1 MPAIP
6 VQFFPA
12 GPILIVWIVE
22 IRTVARSGAM
32 VPRMTQPIRRVAV
45 LGAGVMGSGI
55 AAHCANAGIPV
66 VLLDIVPPKLSEAE
80 RQSKAARDGFATGA
94 LEKLRKARPAAFM
107 HPRAAIL
114 IETGNFEDDLGK
126 VAGCDLVVEAIVE
139 RLDVKQALFEQLER
153 LIGPETV
160 VASNTSGLRIADMLV
175 GRGASFRERFMVT
188 HFFNPPRYMK
198 LLELVAG
205 PETSTAAKQRV
216 ERFGREVL
224 GKGIVWAKDTPNFI
238 GNRIGL
244 QSMMT
249 AIHLMLERGLQPEDV
264 DAITGVP
271 MAHPKSATFRTADV
285 VGLDTVGHVAANC
298 YQTLTGDEDRAS
310 FAVPPYIAK
319 MIEQGRLGDKA
330 RGGFY
335 KKQGDAI
342 TTLDPKTGEYRPRA
356 GDADIAKAMKGIGR
370 VEDPRARVRQ
380 LVATAGPAGEFAWT
394 VLSRSLAYAARR
406 VPEITESGAGAI
418 ESIDNAMK
426 WGYGW
431 ELGPFETWDALG
443 FADTVARMQR
453 DGIALP
459 AWIDRMIAAKATSFY
474 AAPERVWDPSAGE
487 YVARRLD
494 PREVTWEG
502 LRKGDAPVL
511 KNAGAEAWDL
521 GDGVL
526 GMTFKTKANSLDAD
540 VIKMLHDAVERAER
554 DFRALVIWNH
564 GEFFC
569 VGANLFAVVMAA
581 GQKQWDQLREMVRG
595 YQYATQRMK
604 YAQVPVVV
612 APFNMTLGGGLELC
626 LGADAVQAA
635 AETYAGLVEV
645 GVGLIPGGAGTL
657 NLLWRAL
664 EGVPEGA
671 DVDTYAFVTQVFK
684 NIALAKVATSAEEAK
699 ASGYFRATD
708 GVSFDR
714 ARQLWEA
721 KQRAIGLA
729 AAGYHPPIPRAHKLP
744 GESGIATLQM
754 MVNTLRAGGYAS
766 EHDVKIAMKL
776 ANVLC
781 GGAGGAARPV
791 TEDEILELEREAF
804 LSLCGEPLSQAR
816 MQYMLQHQKPLRN

>member
-1 MPAIP
+1 
-6 VQFFPA
+6 
-12 GPILIVWIVE
+12 
-22 IRTVARSGAM
+22 
-32 VPRMTQPIRRVAV
+32 MTQPIRRVAV

-94 LEKLRKARPAAFM
+94 LDKLKKAKPAAFM
-107 HPRAAIL
+107 HPRNAVL
-114 IETGNFEDDLGK
+114 VSTGNFDDDLGR
-126 VAGCDLVVEAIVE
+126 VAECDLVIEAIIE
-139 RLDVKQALFEQLER
+139 RLDLKQALFEKLER
-153 LIGPETV
+153 LIGPEALI
-160 VASNTSGLRIADMLV
+160 ASNTSGLRIVDMLA
-175 GRGASFRERFMVT
+175 GRSESFRQRFMVT

-205 PETSTAAKQRV
+205 PDTSAEARQRI
-216 ERFGREVL
+216 EQFGREVL

-249 AIHLMLERGLQPEDV
+249 AIHLMLERGLAPEDV
-264 DAITGVP
+264 DAITGIP

-298 YQTLTGDEDRAS
+298 YKTLTDDEDRET
-310 FAVPPYIAK
+310 FATPAYIAK
-319 MIEQGRLGDKA
+319 MIEQARLGDKTK
-330 RGGFY
+330 GGFY
-335 KKQGDAI
+335 KKQGDSLS
-342 TTLDPKTGEYRPRA
+342 TLDPKTGEYRARA
-356 GDADIAKAMKGIGR
+356 GDPDIAKAMKVIGR
-370 VEDPRARVRQ
+370 MEDPRTRVRQ
-380 LVATAGPAGEFAWT
+380 LVAASGAAGAFAWT

-406 VPEITESGAGAI
+406 IPEITESI
-418 ESIDNAMK
+418 EAVDNAMK

-443 FADTVARMQR
+443 FADTAARMKQ

-459 AWIDRMIAAKATSFY
+459 AWIDRMVAANATGFY
-474 AAPERVWDPSAGE
+474 AADRIWDPTRGDYAP
-487 YVARRLD
+487 RPLD
-494 PREVTWEG
+494 PREATWEVM
-502 LRKGDAPVL
+502 RKGGAPVL

-521 GDGVL
+521 GEGVL
-526 GMTFKTKANSLDAD
+526 GLTFKTKANSIDAD
-540 VIKMLHDAVERAER
+540 VIKMIHDSVDRAER
-554 DFRALVIWNH
+554 DFRAMVIWNQ

-581 GQKQWDQLREMVRG
+581 GQQQWDQLREMIRS

-604 YAQVPVVV
+604 YAQVPVVA
-612 APFNMTLGGGLELC
+612 APYNMTLGGGLELC
-626 LGADAVQAA
+626 LGAAAVQAA
-635 AETYAGLVEV
+635 AETYSGLVEV

-664 EGVPEGA
+664 EGVPEGV

-684 NIALAKVATSAEEAK
+684 NIALAKVATSADEAK
-699 ASGYFRATD
+699 AFGYFRATD

-714 ARQLWEA
+714 ARQLHEA

-729 AAGYHPPIPRAHKLP
+729 AAGYHPPVPRAYKLP
-744 GESGIATLQM
+744 GESGVATLQM
-754 MVNTLRAGGYAS
+754 LVNTLRAGKYAS
-766 EHDVKIAMKL
+766 DHDAKIAMKL
-776 ANVLC
+776 ATVLC
-781 GGAGGAARPV
+781 GGASGATRPV

-816 MQYMLQHQKPLRN
+816 MQHMLQHQKPLRN

>member
-1 MPAIP
+1 
-6 VQFFPA
+6 
-12 GPILIVWIVE
+12 
-22 IRTVARSGAM
+22 M
-32 VPRMTQPIRRVAV
+32 VPAMTQPIRRVAV

-80 RQSKAARDGFATGA
+80 KQVKAARDAVATGA
-94 LEKLRKARPAAFM
+94 LEKLKKAKPAAFM
-107 HPRAAIL
+107 HPRNAVL
-114 IETGNFEDDLGK
+114 VTTGNLEDDLGQ
-126 VAGCDLVVEAIVE
+126 VAGCDLVIEAIVE
-139 RLDVKQALFEQLER
+139 RLDIKQALFERLEALLGPGA
-153 LIGPETV
+153 LI
-160 VASNTSGLRIADMLV
+160 ASNTSGLRIADMLV
-175 GRGASFRERFMVT
+175 GRSEAFRQRFMVT

-205 PETSTAAKQRV
+205 PDTSAEARERI

-249 AIHLMLERGLQPEDV
+249 AIHLMLERGLSPEDV

-298 YQTLTGDEDRAS
+298 HKSLTADEDRET
-310 FAVPPYIAK
+310 FATPPYIAR
-319 MIEQGRLGDKA
+319 MIEQGRLGDKTK
-330 RGGFY
+330 GGFY

-342 TTLDPKTGEYRPRA
+342 ATLDPKTGEYRA
-356 GDADIAKAMKGIGR
+356 KGGDADIAKAMKLIGR
-370 VEDPRARVRQ
+370 VDDPRKRVRQ
-380 LVATAGPAGEFAWT
+380 LVATDGPAGQFAWT

-406 VPEITESGAGAI
+406 IPEITESI
-418 ESIDNAMK
+418 EAIDNAMK
-426 WGYGW
+426 WGYAW

-443 FADTVARMQR
+443 FADTTARMKQ

-459 AWIDRMIAAKATSFY
+459 AWIEQMAAANATGFY
-474 AAPERVWDPSAGE
+474 AQDRVWDPVRGDYATRPS
-487 YVARRLD
+487 D
-494 PREVTWEG
+494 PREVTWEV
-502 LRKGDAPVL
+502 LRKGGAPVL
-511 KNAGAEAWDL
+511 KNPGAEAWDL

-526 GMTFKTKANSLDAD
+526 GLTFKTKANSIDAD
-540 VIKMLHDAVERAER
+540 VIKMLHDATERAER
-554 DFRALVIWNH
+554 DFRAMVLWNQ

-581 GQKQWDQLREMVRG
+581 GQQQWDQLREMIRG

-604 YAQVPVVV
+604 YAQVPVVA
-612 APFNMTLGGGLELC
+612 APYNMTLGGGLELC
-626 LGADAVQAA
+626 LGCDAVQAA
-635 AETYAGLVEV
+635 AETYTGLVEV

-657 NLLWRAL
+657 NSLWRAL
-664 EGVPEGA
+664 EGVPEGV
-671 DVDTYAFVTQVFK
+671 DLDTYAVVTQVFK

-699 ASGYFRATD
+699 AFGYFRQSD

-714 ARQLWEA
+714 ARQLFEA
-721 KQRAIGLA
+721 KQRALGLA
-729 AAGYHPPIPRAHKLP
+729 AAGYHPPAPRAYKLP

-754 MVNTLRAGGYAS
+754 LVSTLRAGNYAS
-766 EHDVKIAMKL
+766 DHDVKIAMKL
-776 ANVLC
+776 ATVLC
-781 GGAGGAARPV
+781 GGVSGATHPV
-791 TEDEILELEREAF
+791 TEDELLELEREAF

-816 MQYMLQHQKPLRN
+816 MQHMLQHQKPLRN